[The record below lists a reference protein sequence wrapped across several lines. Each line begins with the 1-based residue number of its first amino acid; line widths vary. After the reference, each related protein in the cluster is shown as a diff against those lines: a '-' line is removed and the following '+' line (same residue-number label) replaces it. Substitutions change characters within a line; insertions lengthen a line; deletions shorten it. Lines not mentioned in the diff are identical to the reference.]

1 MPPAGSA
8 AIRFKC
14 RTADMRVRDLII
26 TLLRDCDL
34 NDMVTVL
41 GATEGECYIAEAHSV
56 KRRLG
61 ARPENRADDSDDP
74 VDTAFISD
82 W

>member
-1 MPPAGSA
+1 M
-8 AIRFKC
+8 K
-14 RTADMRVRDLII
+14 VRDLII

-61 ARPENRADDSDDP
+61 VRPEHRTDNSDEP
-74 VDTAFISD
+74 VNTVFIHD